1 MAPKLHFSASVT
13 FSTIWDVL
21 AFKGRTENPGFVWG
35 WECVVRAVLCIL
47 EDGLQV
53 WACPPAA
60 MRHPRAKKTS
70 KGEATGHRDVTL
82 LRLSIL
88 TVTDCNARRSLT
100 GDGTWT
106 RERTHLDQME
116 GDTALGSDSFLRVPT
131 SSLYQVTIP
140 VTLWEQQAFFPSNRG
155 SHTCFPFLQFRDLF
169 SPPPSILAAC

>member
-21 AFKGRTENPGFVWG
+21 ALKGRTENPGFVWG
-35 WECVVRAVLCIL
+35 WECVVRTVLCIL
-47 EDGLQV
+47 EMGFR
-53 WACPPAA
+53 WGCPLRPWGIQEQ
-60 MRHPRAKKTS
+60 RKQAKEK
-70 KGEATGHRDVTL
+70 KQQDREATP

-88 TVTDCNARRSLT
+88 AVTDCNARRSLT

-116 GDTALGSDSFLRVPT
+116 GDTALASDSFLRVPT

-155 SHTCFPFLQFRDLF
+155 SHTCSPFLQFRDLF

>member
-1 MAPKLHFSASVT
+1 MGCVGFKEENWESWLCLGLGMRGKNSALHF
-13 FSTIWDVL
+13 
-21 AFKGRTENPGFVWG
+21 G
-35 WECVVRAVLCIL
+35 
-47 EDGLQV
+47 DGLQV
-53 WACPPAA
+53 WGCPTAA

-70 KGEATGHRDVTL
+70 KGEATGHRCDTIEV
-82 LRLSIL
+82 IL

-100 GDGTWT
+100 GDRTWT

-140 VTLWEQQAFFPSNRG
+140 VTLWEQQAFFPSNGG
-155 SHTCFPFLQFRDLF
+155 SHTCSPFLQFRDLF